1 MWALENGYKELAQLL
16 IDKGANI
23 DARNRTG
30 WTALIWASVN
40 GYKEMVELLIKNGA
54 NLNIKNID
62 GWSALIGAVF
72 KNHYNIAQLL
82 IENGIVVNVEDKY
95 LISAMIFTYDKGYS
109 KLFKLL
115 FEAEVNSENIRDK
128 QGNTLLIMATKLGLE
143 SVVKSLL
150 ENGANVNER
159 NNDND
164 TALIWATIK
173 NNKKIV
179 EILLECQP
187 NLNAIDK
194 SKNWSALMYA
204 SNSHQ
209 TKDIVELLVNA
220 GADINQT
227 YSRREKI
234 NSFDYEYF
242 NRTSLTLAKENKYR
256 TINGIEEFLKSKGA
270 IVTS

>member
-1 MWALENGYKELAQLL
+1 LAQLL

-128 QGNTLLIMATKLGLE
+128 QGNTLLIMATRLE
-143 SVVKSLL
+143 LEGVVKSLL

-159 NNDND
+159 NNDNE
-164 TALIWATIK
+164 TALIWASQK
-173 NNKKIV
+173 NNKDVI
-179 EILLECQP
+179 EILLEYKP
-187 NLNAIDK
+187 KLDLIDK
-194 SKNWSALMYA
+194 NGWSALKVA
-204 SNSHQ
+204 CRNHQ
-209 TKDIVELLVNA
+209 TKDIVELLVDT
-220 GADINQT
+220 GANINQI
-227 YSRREKI
+227 SEI
-234 NSFDYEYF
+234 NDVTPLKTATWNEYD
-242 NRTSLTLAKENKYR
+242 
-256 TINGIEEFLKSKGA
+256 TINGIEEFLESKGA
-270 IVTS
+270 IIIL